1 MSDYKRLTTKD
12 EEGNWQVWEDDYSH
26 PFEALQVAIDRL
38 AELEDKIEQGT
49 LVELPFKPGKNLY
62 YVNVTDIETGN
73 HGYVG
78 NGCPDIVSFQKNL
91 KGEYLFCFRA
101 YFDAVGEEWF
111 GLEDIGDTVFL
122 TREEA
127 EKRLKELQE

>member
-1 MSDYKRLTTKD
+1 MSEYKRLTTKD

-38 AELEDKIEQGT
+38 AEFEDKIEQGT
-49 LVELPFKPGKNLY
+49 LIELPCK
-62 YVNVTDIETGN
+62 V
-73 HGYVG
+73 
-78 NGCPDIVSFQKNL
+78 
-91 KGEYLFCFRA
+91 
-101 YFDAVGEEWF
+101 
-111 GLEDIGDTVFL
+111 GDTVYLIEMDWDEDCKSFYYITETDFMFQYLDYFGAYCFL

>member
-1 MSDYKRLTTKD
+1 MKYERLTTKD

-38 AELEDKIEQGT
+38 AELEDKMENGT
-49 LVELPFKPGKNLY
+49 LIELPCK
-62 YVNVTDIETGN
+62 
-73 HGYVG
+73 
-78 NGCPDIVSFQKNL
+78 
-91 KGEYLFCFRA
+91 
-101 YFDAVGEEWF
+101 
-111 GLEDIGDTVFL
+111 IGDTMYQVFHPSQVEPFPFEVEKIRVIIQADGIKVYVEEINGKGGTVGSMSF